1 MHPAKVYV
9 LFCGLFGASFGFIS
23 TVYVPF
29 LLSIGLS
36 LADVALINVAYWLT
50 VSAAELPTGMWAD
63 GRGRAWS
70 IRTGTLLL
78 GLSFIGYALARGFA
92 SAMVCE
98 MAGAVGTAFL
108 SGAQQAWITDAL
120 KKRGEGDSLGRV
132 FGAAALWRSLG
143 LLGGGLVGA
152 VVGAADLRLSIA
164 AAGAFMLIA
173 LGVAARRLNGDGE
186 PETRMTEKQAF
197 CASAAAL
204 RRDRGLLW
212 SVAVLTAFGL
222 VLPFNL
228 YWTVFFRE
236 GFGQA
241 WLGLVW
247 LPIYSANAAAG
258 WIVRKW
264 NVAAGRETAGV
275 ILAVTLT
282 GAGLAGAGLAAGVAV
297 PFLWALGHEIGRGLF
312 DPLLDT
318 YTQRRIESPYRA
330 TFGSFQ
336 SLIGRAG
343 FGIVL
348 IGTWLLTRGR
358 TPDASTVR
366 LTWVAAGLLLSA
378 AAAVFWLFRP
388 RRRPETGS

>member
-1 MHPAKVYV
+1 MHPSKVYV
-9 LFCGLFGASFGFIS
+9 LFCGLFGLSLGFIA

-29 LLSIGLS
+29 LLTIGLS
-36 LADVALINVAYWLT
+36 LGDVALVNVAYWLT

-70 IRTGTLLL
+70 IRTGTLLF
-78 GLSFIGYALARGFA
+78 GLSLIGYALARGFV
-92 SAMVCE
+92 SAVACE

-120 KKRGEGDSLGRV
+120 RKRGESDDLGRV

-143 LLGGGLVGA
+143 MLGGGVIGA
-152 VVGAADLRLSIA
+152 VVGAADLRFSLV
-164 AAGAFMLIA
+164 AAGAFMLVA

-186 PETRMTEKQAF
+186 PETRLTEIQAF
-197 CASAAAL
+197 RASAKAL
-204 RRDRGLLW
+204 RRNAGLAW
-212 SVAVLTAFGL
+212 SVVLLATLGL

-236 GFGQA
+236 GLGQG
-241 WLGLVW
+241 WLGVIW
-247 LPIYSANAAAG
+247 LPIYAVNAAAG

-264 NVAAGRETAGV
+264 NVSAGRETPAV
-275 ILAVTLT
+275 LLAVAMT
-282 GAGLAGAGLAAGVAV
+282 GVGLAGAGTAAGIAL
-297 PFLWALGHEIGRGLF
+297 PFAWALVHEIGRGLF

-318 YTQRRIESPYRA
+318 FTQRRIESPYRA

-348 IGTWLLTRGR
+348 AGTWFLTRGR
-358 TPDASTVR
+358 TPDAATVR
-366 LTWVAAGLLLSA
+366 LTWVAAGALLA
-378 AAAVFWLFRP
+378 AAGGVFWLFRP
-388 RRRPETGS
+388 RVPR